1 MNCVKNYK
9 ESGKLELL
17 DELFEQVKPGLS
29 SYAEDIPGAIKSIDD
44 LLQHAKGMILFLL
57 PSALIN
63 FAGIFAWT

>member
-1 MNCVKNYK
+1 MNCVKNDK

-44 LLQHAKGMILFLL
+44 LLQHAKGMILTSTYSYSICHRL
-57 PSALIN
+57 
-63 FAGIFAWT
+63 

>member
-1 MNCVKNYK
+1 MNCVKNDK

-44 LLQHAKGMILFLL
+44 LLQHAKGMTHICLL
-57 PSALIN
+57 
-63 FAGIFAWT
+63 IFYES

>member
-1 MNCVKNYK
+1 MNLFFK

-44 LLQHAKGMILFLL
+44 LVQHAKGMILKNL
-57 PSALIN
+57 
-63 FAGIFAWT
+63 